1 MRSLSLFQ
9 ISEWVDGALIQGV
22 PAGKVGRVETDSRR
36 VGAGDLFVAIKGERL
51 DAHTFLG
58 DVAKAGADA
67 MLVSALPL
75 DTERFGGS
83 IILVKDTLKALQ
95 SLAYHHRRTSKD
107 LFVTGI
113 TGSNGKTSTK
123 DFLTAVL
130 AGGGSVNATS
140 GNFNNHIGLPL
151 TILAG
156 NEGDRYGVWEMGMNH
171 AGELGVLA
179 DIACPDAA
187 VITHIGTAHIEHL
200 GSREA
205 IAAEKASLAEA
216 VASGGFCA
224 MPLHDEFYGFVRDR
238 VRCEMVSVGVGQ
250 GDVRAEGLVS
260 DREGRARFEL
270 VSADARPVT
279 VSLPVRGEHMVINA
293 LLAAAVGLRQGIDP
307 VAIAES
313 LGSVRLTHG
322 RLEEK
327 LVGGIAF
334 LDDSYNANPDSMH
347 AALRTLRAAEIAGRR
362 VAVLGFMGEL
372 GGHEEAEHLRLGE
385 RVAEQGVDFLV
396 TVGDRAARI
405 NERATGLAENRNFP
419 THEEAAAFLRDVLAA
434 GDLVLVKGSR
444 SASMERVIAAF
455 A

>member
-1 MRSLSLFQ
+1 MRSLPLLQ
-9 ISEWVDGALIQGV
+9 IAEWVDGALIQGTPSSLV
-22 PAGKVGRVETDSRR
+22 SQVSTDSRK
-36 VGAGDLFVAIKGERL
+36 VGAGDLFIAIKGERL
-51 DAHTFLG
+51 DAHKFLG
-58 DVAKAGADA
+58 DVASAGAGA

-75 DTERFGGS
+75 ETESYRGG
-83 IILVKDTLKALQ
+83 IIRVKDTLKALQ
-95 SLAYHHRRTSKD
+95 RLAYHHRRTSTD

-130 AGGGSVNATS
+130 ACGGPVNATV

-156 NEGDRYGVWEMGMNH
+156 GVGDRYGVWEMGMNH
-171 AGELGVLA
+171 AGEIGVLA

-205 IAAEKASLAEA
+205 IAAEKGSLAEA
-216 VASGGFCA
+216 VPAGGFCA
-224 MPLHDEFYGFVRDR
+224 MPVYDDFYDFVRKR
-238 VRCEMVSVGVGQ
+238 VRCEMVPVGIGS
-250 GDVRAEGLVS
+250 GDVRAEGLVPDS
-260 DREGRARFEL
+260 DGRMRFEL
-270 VSADARPVT
+270 VSDYAST
-279 VSLPVRGEHMVINA
+279 VSVTLPVRGEHMVMNA
-293 LLAAAVGLRQGIDP
+293 LLAAAVGLRRGIDP
-307 VAIAES
+307 GAIAEA

-327 LVGGIAF
+327 VVGGIAF
-334 LDDSYNANPDSMH
+334 LDDSYNANPDSMY
-347 AALRTLRAAEIAGRR
+347 AALRTLSGAEVTGRR

-372 GGHEEAEHLRLGE
+372 GEHEEREHLRLGE
-385 RVAEQGVDFLV
+385 RVTEQGIDCLV
-396 TVGDRAARI
+396 TVGERAARI
-405 NERATGLAENRNFP
+405 NQRASGLAENCNFP
-419 THEEAAAFLRDVLAA
+419 THDEAAAFLRDLLAP

-444 SASMERVIAAF
+444 SAGMERVIAAF

>member
-9 ISEWVDGALIQGV
+9 IAEWVDGALIQGV
-22 PAGKVGRVETDSRR
+22 PAAPVGRVETDSRK

-51 DAHTFLG
+51 DAHKFLG
-58 DVAKAGADA
+58 DVAKAGAEA
-67 MLVSALPL
+67 MLVSALPFE
-75 DTERFGGS
+75 TESYRGGL
-83 IILVKDTLKALQ
+83 IRVKDTLKALQ
-95 SLAYHHRRTSKD
+95 ALAYHHRRTSKD
-107 LFVTGI
+107 LFVTGV

-130 AGGGSVNATS
+130 ACGGSVNATV

-171 AGELGVLA
+171 VGEIGVLA

-205 IAAEKASLAEA
+205 IAAEKATLAEA
-216 VASGGFCA
+216 VPAGGFCV
-224 MPLHDEFYGFVRDR
+224 MPLHDDFHGFVRDR
-238 VRCEMVSVGVGQ
+238 IRCEMVSVGIGQ
-250 GDVRAEGLVS
+250 GDVRAEGLVP
-260 DREGRARFEL
+260 DQDGRMRFEL
-270 VSADARPVT
+270 VSDYASPVT
-279 VSLPVRGEHMVINA
+279 VSLPVRGEHMVMNA

-307 VAIAES
+307 VAIAGA

-327 LVGGIAF
+327 VVGGIAF

-347 AALRTLRAAEIAGRR
+347 AALRTLRTAEVAGRR

-372 GGHEEAEHLRLGE
+372 GEHEEAEHLRLGE
-385 RVAEQGVDFLV
+385 RVAEQGIDLLV
-396 TVGDRAARI
+396 TVGERAARI
-405 NERATGLAENRNFP
+405 NERASGLAENRNFP
-419 THEEAAAFLRDVLAA
+419 THEEAAAFLRDVLAT

-444 SASMERVIAAF
+444 SAGMERVIAAF